1 MRFGKLKMF
10 LLLQGIAVFV
20 LLCYFSIWMISG
32 KTTGTLIRPYFSNT
46 MNISYQVG
54 PKTYTRSYA
63 RYDVPFGELKV
74 PIRYLL
80 FSPSSSR
87 VDSFMGLLAE
97 PLGWWLV
104 FLLASSMLLLT
115 DNTVFSKGTVFQIH
129 KKFPWLSMEEYFPAA
144 GEWKSY
150 YTERKKPSQQK
161 EPKKLHSSTGENN
174 APRSVD

>member
-32 KTTGTLIRPYFSNT
+32 KATGTLIRPYYSNT
-46 MNISYQVG
+46 MNISYKVG
-54 PKTYTRSYA
+54 SKTYTRSYA
-63 RYDVPFGELKV
+63 RYDVPFGELKI
-74 PIRYLL
+74 PIRYLSFL
-80 FSPSSSR
+80 PSSSR

-115 DNTVFSKGTVFQIH
+115 DNTVFSKGTVFQTH
-129 KKFPWLSMEEYFPAA
+129 KKFPWLSMEEYFPAT
-144 GEWKSY
+144 GEWQSY
-150 YTERKKPSQQK
+150 YSEDKKPRQRKKPR
-161 EPKKLHSSTGENN
+161 KLNSRTDENN
-174 APRSVD
+174 TSRSAN